1 VVESEESEVSTER
14 TGEDS
19 GPETMP
25 AEGMG
30 VGKCPGEDG
39 AANRAPTRINR
50 ALLLE
55 PVEEKYTPHR
65 IPDAEKEKGAR
76 SGGLTYT
83 DSFPRVMGPLTGDSG
98 DSKEK
103 MVTSKG
109 LLSWKGGDRDNS
121 STGSPSIRESN
132 IERMPGCGS
141 VMDSRVV
148 KIAKGGERRRE
159 GGKTEAAPPIEAVAE
174 AKPASL

>member
-1 VVESEESEVSTER
+1 MVESEKSEVSTER

-39 AANRAPTRINR
+39 AASLAPTRINR

-65 IPDAEKEKGAR
+65 IPDMEREKGAR
-76 SGGLTYT
+76 SGSLAYADG
-83 DSFPRVMGPLTGDSG
+83 FPRVMGPLTRGSG
-98 DSKEK
+98 DDKEE
-103 MVTSKG
+103 MVAGNG
-109 LLSWKGGDRDNS
+109 LLAWKGGDRDNS
-121 STGSPSIRESN
+121 STSRPCIRKSD
-132 IERMPGCGS
+132 IERLP
-141 VMDSRVV
+141 
-148 KIAKGGERRRE
+148 
-159 GGKTEAAPPIEAVAE
+159 
-174 AKPASL
+174 

>member
-1 VVESEESEVSTER
+1 MVESEDSKVSTER

-19 GPETMP
+19 GPETLP

-30 VGKCPGEDG
+30 VGKYPGEDG
-39 AANRAPTRINR
+39 AASLAPTRINR

-55 PVEEKYTPHR
+55 PVKEKYTPHR

-83 DSFPRVMGPLTGDSG
+83 DGFPRVMGPLTGGSG

-103 MVTSKG
+103 IIAGKG
-109 LLSWKGGDRDNS
+109 LLTWKDGDRNS
-121 STGSPSIRESN
+121 YSTGSPGVRESD
-132 IERMPGCGS
+132 IERSPGCGS
-141 VMDSRVV
+141 IMDSRVV
-148 KIAKGGERRRE
+148 KIAKGGKRWRE
-159 GGKTEAAPPIEAVAE
+159 EGETKATPPMKAVAE
-174 AKPASL
+174 VKPTSL